1 CLAILSASP
10 RFKNNPNRTGAIAPA
25 TLVQIPMILI
35 RLAAVSTG
43 PILVIYGLDA
53 VCKLA
58 TPPPIVNKSI
68 IKIRDVLVYA
78 AGITSDAPI
87 AITPNEIA
95 IPFLNPYL
103 FKTHV
108 DTGAMTK

>member
-1 CLAILSASP
+1 
-10 RFKNNPNRTGAIAPA
+10 FKNNPNRTGAIAPA
-25 TLVQIPMILI
+25 TLLQIPMILI

-43 PILVIYGLDA
+43 PIIVIYGLEA
-53 VCKLA
+53 VCKIA
-58 TPPPIVNKSI
+58 KPPPIVNKPI
-68 IKIRDVLVYA
+68 KKIRYVLVYA
-78 AGITSDAPI
+78 AGINSNAPI
-87 AITPNEIA
+87 AITPKEIA